1 MSYQKTGEMVSAG
14 YLSSGNSGPQN
25 EEEATWAFK
34 APGLYQHGE
43 TWKYSEATEQVAFGI
58 VPTQAA

>member
-1 MSYQKTGEMVSAG
+1 MVSAG

-58 VPTQAA
+58 VPT